1 MTDKYTT
8 PHNKQSDGTSR
19 IKLAYITRGIS
30 GLGGIGTDT
39 SKLIWDGISTAVKEY
54 DIDLYTF
61 AGGHDK
67 TAVNNYIYE
76 LLNDN
81 LVDGI
86 ITWASSKVDEATE
99 LLSKYSMTP
108 IISLSVDLQK
118 HPVVT
123 IDNVSGMKSM
133 ISHLIQHHNFNKIAF
148 VQGPVDH
155 VYAKER
161 LKAYRETL
169 MEFNIPIDDNLI
181 STPYEWNKETGYRA
195 VDLFLDTRALN
206 LKDDIEAIV
215 CVNDRIAIGVIEAV
229 RKRGYNCPDDII
241 VTGFNNLD
249 EAKNYNPSISTVA
262 MPFYEQGRHAVE
274 QMKALVEIGE
284 IPRVNKLSSISV
296 IHESC
301 GCPNMWIY
309 SDHLN
314 SEFNRDV
321 NETTRYIGEH
331 IKDLKGEENYLEY
344 LFTTEDFNYLLD
356 CFIQSLTYSQP
367 KNILDGIRS
376 ILHKT
381 SSSSIDLYQWQ
392 TLFSFYREMI
402 YSITN
407 NTQVLL
413 LSEHILG
420 RAIGLIMDQHI
431 KSGSERELKAII
443 NAENLKKID
452 KELSETLDLESVKK
466 TMTDIL
472 PQTEIKSFYLILFD
486 RNYSNV
492 KSIPEESLLYMGY
505 SDQTLL
511 DIHKDG
517 VRFLTRDILPK
528 GFLQSEERK
537 SYLLQAL
544 PYGETKLGYI
554 VFEMGPEEGGIYGSI
569 AQKLSDSINSS
580 YLAQD
585 LKEQSQKLKRSN
597 HKLIEQ
603 QYILDTF
610 IESLPDLIH
619 FKDRDGNITKSNTA
633 FLQKMGYEYQEEVV
647 GRRSID
653 LYPVIQ
659 REKIRSYEEDILSS
673 RKKFL
678 NTNEEIKFRDTPEWY
693 MTTRM
698 PLFNY
703 LGEINGMFE
712 ISRDITQLKRINDDL
727 TKSLKELKETQKQ
740 LVEAEKI
747 IALGELVAGVAH
759 EINTPLGVCITANS
773 YLGIQLND
781 FFNNNSLNNA
791 ESLNIQD
798 TLNLI
803 TYNLERVS
811 KLVKDF
817 KQISTQTSV
826 SDLTYIEMY
835 NYLTYQ
841 IISFKQHITR
851 ETDITIKCD
860 PKLKLLSY
868 PDILEIIISHL
879 LNNSNEHAYVE
890 HETLKVKIEVK
901 EDNNSI
907 IIKYRD
913 YGKGLDKNALDK
925 IFNPFFTTKRGL
937 GSTGLGMHIVYNLIN
952 RTLKGTISCNSHQ
965 GDGVTICI
973 TLPQPVDQ

>member
-1 MTDKYTT
+1 
-8 PHNKQSDGTSR
+8 
-19 IKLAYITRGIS
+19 
-30 GLGGIGTDT
+30 
-39 SKLIWDGISTAVKEY
+39 
-54 DIDLYTF
+54 
-61 AGGHDK
+61 
-67 TAVNNYIYE
+67 
-76 LLNDN
+76 
-81 LVDGI
+81 
-86 ITWASSKVDEATE
+86 
-99 LLSKYSMTP
+99 
-108 IISLSVDLQK
+108 
-118 HPVVT
+118 
-123 IDNVSGMKSM
+123 
-133 ISHLIQHHNFNKIAF
+133 
-148 VQGPVDH
+148 
-155 VYAKER
+155 
-161 LKAYRETL
+161 
-169 MEFNIPIDDNLI
+169 
-181 STPYEWNKETGYRA
+181 
-195 VDLFLDTRALN
+195 
-206 LKDDIEAIV
+206 
-215 CVNDRIAIGVIEAV
+215 
-229 RKRGYNCPDDII
+229 
-241 VTGFNNLD
+241 
-249 EAKNYNPSISTVA
+249 

-301 GCPNMWIY
+301 GCPNMWIH

-420 RAIGLIMDQHI
+420 RTIGLIMDQHI
-431 KSGSERELKAII
+431 KSGSERELKEII

-452 KELSETLDLESVKK
+452 KELSETLDLKSVKK

-486 RNYSNV
+486 RNYSDV

-544 PYGETKLGYI
+544 LYGETKLGYI

-659 REKIRSYEEDILSS
+659 REKIRSYEEDILNN

-678 NTNEEIKFRDTPEWY
+678 NANEEIKFGNTPEWY

-803 TYNLERVS
+803 TNNLERVS

-851 ETDITIKCD
+851 ETDITIKCE
-860 PKLKLLSY
+860 PELKLLSY

-913 YGKGLDKNALDK
+913 YGKGLDKNTLDK